1 LIILENAMTNRID
14 LLKILVI
21 AVLLAVLFYFLA
33 HKGALFPQ
41 T

>member
-1 LIILENAMTNRID
+1 MTNRID